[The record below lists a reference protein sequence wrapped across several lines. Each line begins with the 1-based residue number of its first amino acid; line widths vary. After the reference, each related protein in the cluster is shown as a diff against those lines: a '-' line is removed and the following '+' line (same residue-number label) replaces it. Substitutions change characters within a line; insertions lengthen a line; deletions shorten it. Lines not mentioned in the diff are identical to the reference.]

1 MYNNQISNNYS
12 ETAQNETVQSFRTIE
27 EPSHSTQSSLRDA
40 VTVDSDVILPYICN
54 WQTERRRGGLNLPR
68 DDDERSFS
76 GKCDTKNL
84 RFHLL
89 QLRIILVLIIINF
102 NKI

>member
-76 GKCDTKNL
+76 GTKNL

-89 QLRIILVLIIINF
+89 
-102 NKI
+102 